1 MSFLDKA
8 TVVWAKETSVEK
20 VTPSDWIEGKPG
32 GAFPWLAID
41 VWKAELTVCIAPHGL
56 VLLDCIK
63 MQDEQAMR
71 RKPGHSITPWSLL
84 QFLPPSSCLE
94 SLP

>member
-32 GAFPWLAID
+32 GPFPWLAID

-84 QFLPPSSCLE
+84 QFLPPCS
-94 SLP
+94 